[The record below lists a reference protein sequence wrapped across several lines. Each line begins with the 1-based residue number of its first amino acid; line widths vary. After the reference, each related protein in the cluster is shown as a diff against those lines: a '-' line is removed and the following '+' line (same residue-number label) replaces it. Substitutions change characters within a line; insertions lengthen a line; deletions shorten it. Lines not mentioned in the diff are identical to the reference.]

1 MSVVIKG
8 MNMPKNCDE
17 CPFCEKYY
25 TWDAKD
31 YCKPLE
37 KYISIENEG
46 IRCKECPLEEVTKMP
61 KETKDDAYKRGY
73 AKGYEDGYAAGE
85 KDGMA
90 VAIKAYAHMQ
100 GEYGEGDAN
109 KHDGRR

>member
-1 MSVVIKG
+1 
-8 MNMPKNCDE
+8 
-17 CPFCEKYY
+17 
-25 TWDAKD
+25 
-31 YCKPLE
+31 
-37 KYISIENEG
+37 
-46 IRCKECPLEEVTKMP
+46 MP

-100 GEYGEGDAN
+100 GEYGEGDTN
-109 KHDGRR
+109 KHDNRH

>member
-1 MSVVIKG
+1 
-8 MNMPKNCDE
+8 
-17 CPFCEKYY
+17 
-25 TWDAKD
+25 
-31 YCKPLE
+31 
-37 KYISIENEG
+37 
-46 IRCKECPLEEVTKMP
+46 MP

-100 GEYGEGDAN
+100 SEYGEGRKDTDDRHKN
-109 KHDGRR
+109 GQSIT

>member
-1 MSVVIKG
+1 
-8 MNMPKNCDE
+8 
-17 CPFCEKYY
+17 
-25 TWDAKD
+25 
-31 YCKPLE
+31 
-37 KYISIENEG
+37 
-46 IRCKECPLEEVTKMP
+46 MP

-100 GEYGEGDAN
+100 NEYGEGDAN
-109 KHDGRR
+109 KHDGRH